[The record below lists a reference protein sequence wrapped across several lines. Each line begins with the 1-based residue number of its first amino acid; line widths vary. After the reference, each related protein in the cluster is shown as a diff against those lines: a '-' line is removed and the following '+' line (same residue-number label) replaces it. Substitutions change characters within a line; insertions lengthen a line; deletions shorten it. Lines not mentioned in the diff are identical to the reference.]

1 MTAHIKPIYSRLSY
15 KYPCKAQV
23 FFFQPF
29 RKPFEHF
36 CLTVI
41 LFDIFCLIFY
51 KFRPNAD
58 GKGNNLQHP
67 LVHCSQVCYIDS
79 SLLSCFD
86 MRDFINNEGFEMDIE
101 KLDAEQYM
109 GRKFTLRYMTNGYYN
124 IRRTDIGFQITYEK
138 FEKPTEISFS
148 DYMFNEW
155 LKDPIAYGAFENG
168 QLLGYVEGTMEK
180 WNNRYRISNICVFD
194 HTRRHSG
201 IGTVLMNTILQEAK
215 ESGARMVVLETQTC
229 NENAIAF
236 YRKNGFDIIGF
247 DLFAYTN
254 IDPERHEIRIEM
266 GKQL

>member
-1 MTAHIKPIYSRLSY
+1 
-15 KYPCKAQV
+15 
-23 FFFQPF
+23 
-29 RKPFEHF
+29 
-36 CLTVI
+36 
-41 LFDIFCLIFY
+41 
-51 KFRPNAD
+51 
-58 GKGNNLQHP
+58 
-67 LVHCSQVCYIDS
+67 
-79 SLLSCFD
+79 
-86 MRDFINNEGFEMDIE
+86 
-101 KLDAEQYM
+101 
-109 GRKFTLRYMTNGYYN
+109 
-124 IRRTDIGFQITYEK
+124 
-138 FEKPTEISFS
+138 
-148 DYMFNEW
+148 MFNEW
-155 LKDPIAYGAFENG
+155 LQDPIAYGAFENG
-168 QLLGYVEGTMEK
+168 QLLGYVEGTLEK